1 MGPLLASSLLCLT
14 SRLTYWHFLGC
25 ITNIQLTLESLSQA
39 ALLEE
44 SLGDDGG
51 AGELMVTHHWLKPT
65 ESKRMWELIVD
76 VGQANLL
83 GQRADLEGWGS
94 GETNRPPHETYLPV
108 RRADNKKVIAM
119 K

>member
-1 MGPLLASSLLCLT
+1 
-14 SRLTYWHFLGC
+14 
-25 ITNIQLTLESLSQA
+25 
-39 ALLEE
+39 
-44 SLGDDGG
+44 
-51 AGELMVTHHWLKPT
+51 MVTHHWLKPT
-65 ESKRMWELIVD
+65 ESKRVWELIVD

-94 GETNRPPHETYLPV
+94 GETNRSPHETYLPV